1 MIEMAGFGQV
11 TDQLGVCGRTMT
23 VKLHAAIGVPM
34 ESMTMHV
41 TTLVPRGKVEPLGGL
56 QK

>member
-1 MIEMAGFGQV
+1 MEMAGFGQV
-11 TDQLGVCGRTMT
+11 TAQLEVCGKTIT

-34 ESMTMHV
+34 ESMTMQV
-41 TTLVPRGKVEPLGGL
+41 TTFVPSGKVEPLGGL